1 MDPLDLPS
9 LNLAIKPLSSAQ
21 DSHWAIWVTRAP
33 CPGAHVH
40 HDRYWTPVL
49 SKLWQSWQVL
59 FSLHAT
65 PNFVAATH
73 ADLLPENPL
82 ESVPDGGNS
91 YSSRLMQALGV
102 ELSQWIFDGS
112 IRLAFS
118 QSQGIAMGQH
128 RPLRLRL
135 DLQDT
140 RLIPL
145 PWEIMQSETGKSA
158 IGLNSQ
164 VLFSRTSND
173 VQPLMPLKPSRDLR
187 VLLVLGDDRTTP
199 LGLEMEAQLL
209 RDTLGTNQRLA
220 LAKIHSLGQ
229 PSRAELLRE
238 LDSKQ
243 YNLFFYAGHGM
254 IAPDGGRLC
263 LRAGDFLSGTELAQS
278 LVRNQITLAVFNA
291 CWGAQ
296 LDYEQNST
304 TGQLEAVPR
313 SSLAETLIHH
323 GVPAVLGMR
332 DVIADPEALSFIQ
345 RFMQALREQYAI
357 DEAVTIARQHLLGL
371 YGFNQ
376 PSWTL
381 PILYMHP
388 DFNGQIVTAVEIRTE
403 LPTDLPFLDPFPQAE
418 LRAKVPNGPIW
429 PIESGMLRVGRR
441 EENDLV
447 LGEQWV
453 SQRHAD
459 IICRGSGDGETPSYF
474 LRDFSRFGT
483 LVFQDNQ
490 WKRIHHEEISL
501 VSGTL
506 LRFGSSQGQTLE
518 FVILGEF

>member
-1 MDPLDLPS
+1 
-9 LNLAIKPLSSAQ
+9 
-21 DSHWAIWVTRAP
+21 
-33 CPGAHVH
+33 
-40 HDRYWTPVL
+40 
-49 SKLWQSWQVL
+49 
-59 FSLHAT
+59 LHAT
-65 PNFVAATH
+65 PDFVAGTH
-73 ADLLPENPL
+73 ADLLQEDTLGAFPE
-82 ESVPDGGNS
+82 GGNS

-102 ELSQWIFDGS
+102 ELAQWLFDGP
-112 IRLAFS
+112 IRLAFT
-118 QSQGIAMGQH
+118 QSQGIAMGQN

-140 RLIPL
+140 QLIPL
-145 PWEIMQSETGKSA
+145 PWEIMQSQPGKSA

-164 VLFSRTSND
+164 IIFSRTSND
-173 VQPLMPLKPSRDLR
+173 VEPLIPIKHSRDLR
-187 VLLVLGDDRTTP
+187 VLLVLGDDRATP
-199 LGLEMEAQLL
+199 LGLETEAQLL
-209 RDTLGTNQRLA
+209 KDTSETNQRLA
-220 LAKIHSLGQ
+220 LAKIHPLCQ
-229 PSRAELLRE
+229 PSRGELLKA
-238 LDSKQ
+238 LDSQQ

-254 IAPDGGRLC
+254 TAPDGGRLC
-263 LRAGDFLSGTELAQS
+263 LRARDFLSGTELAQS

-296 LDYEQNST
+296 LDYEQNPT
-304 TGQLEAVPR
+304 TGHLQAVPR

-345 RFMQALREQYAI
+345 RFMQALREQYRI
-357 DEAVTIARQHLLGL
+357 DEAVTIARQHLLSL

-388 DFNGQIVTAVEIRTE
+388 EFKGQILTPVEVRTE

-418 LRAKVPNGPIW
+418 VRANVPNGRVW

-441 EENDLV
+441 EDNDLV
-447 LGEQWV
+447 LEEPWV
-453 SQRHAD
+453 SLRHAE
-459 IICRGSGDGETPSYF
+459 IICRALGEVETPTYF

-483 LVFQDNQ
+483 LVLQDNQ
-490 WKRIHHEEISL
+490 WKRIHHQEISL

-506 LRFGSSQGQTLE
+506 LRFGSSKGQTLE
-518 FVILGEF
+518 FVFLGDHASY

>member
-1 MDPLDLPS
+1 MDSLDLPS
-9 LNLAIKPLSSAQ
+9 LNLAISSLSSAQ

-33 CPGAHVH
+33 CPSAHVH
-40 HDRYWTPVL
+40 HDRSWTPAL
-49 SKLWQSWQVL
+49 SKLWQSWKAL

-65 PNFVAATH
+65 PDFVAGTH
-73 ADLLPENPL
+73 ADLLPEEAL
-82 ESVPDGGNS
+82 GTVPEGGNS

-102 ELSQWIFDGS
+102 ELSQWLFDGS

-118 QSQGIAMGQH
+118 QSQGMAMGQN

-140 RLIPL
+140 RLIPF
-145 PWEIMQSETGKSA
+145 PWEIMQSQTGKSA
-158 IGLNSQ
+158 IGLSSQ
-164 VLFSRTSND
+164 VIFSRTSND
-173 VQPLMPLKPSRDLR
+173 VGPLVSLKLSRDLR
-187 VLLVLGDDRTTP
+187 VLLVLGDDRATP
-199 LGLEMEAQLL
+199 LGLETEAQLL
-209 RDTLGTNQRLA
+209 QDPPESGQRLA
-220 LAKIHSLGQ
+220 LAKIHSLWQ
-229 PSRAELLRE
+229 PSRAELLKE
-238 LDSKQ
+238 LESKQ

-263 LRAGDFLSGTELAQS
+263 LRSGDFLSGTELAQS
-278 LVRNQITLAVFNA
+278 LARNHITLAVFNA

-296 LDYEQNST
+296 LDYERNAT
-304 TGQLEAVPR
+304 TGHLEPVPR

-332 DVIADPEALSFIQ
+332 EVIADPEALSFIQ
-345 RFMQALREQYAI
+345 RFMQALREQYVI
-357 DEAVTIARQHLLGL
+357 DEAVTIARQHLLSL

-388 DFNGQIVTAVEIRTE
+388 DFNGQLLTAVDIRTE

-418 LRAKVPNGPIW
+418 LRSKIPNGPIW
-429 PIESGMLRVGRR
+429 PIESGLLRVGRR

-453 SQRHAD
+453 SLRHAE
-459 IICRGSGDGETPSYF
+459 IICRATEEGEIPTYF
-474 LRDFSRFGT
+474 IRDFSRFGT
-483 LVFQDNQ
+483 LVFQDNH
-490 WKRIHHEEISL
+490 WKRIHHQEMAL
-501 VSGTL
+501 MSGTL
-506 LRFGSSQGQTLE
+506 LRFGSSQGRLSSQSE
-518 FVILGEF
+518 I

>member
-1 MDPLDLPS
+1 
-9 LNLAIKPLSSAQ
+9 
-21 DSHWAIWVTRAP
+21 
-33 CPGAHVH
+33 
-40 HDRYWTPVL
+40 
-49 SKLWQSWQVL
+49 
-59 FSLHAT
+59 
-65 PNFVAATH
+65 
-73 ADLLPENPL
+73 
-82 ESVPDGGNS
+82 
-91 YSSRLMQALGV
+91 
-102 ELSQWIFDGS
+102 
-112 IRLAFS
+112 
-118 QSQGIAMGQH
+118 
-128 RPLRLRL
+128 
-135 DLQDT
+135 
-140 RLIPL
+140 
-145 PWEIMQSETGKSA
+145 
-158 IGLNSQ
+158 
-164 VLFSRTSND
+164 
-173 VQPLMPLKPSRDLR
+173 
-187 VLLVLGDDRTTP
+187 
-199 LGLEMEAQLL
+199 MEAQLL

-429 PIESGMLRVGRR
+429 PIESGLLRVGRR